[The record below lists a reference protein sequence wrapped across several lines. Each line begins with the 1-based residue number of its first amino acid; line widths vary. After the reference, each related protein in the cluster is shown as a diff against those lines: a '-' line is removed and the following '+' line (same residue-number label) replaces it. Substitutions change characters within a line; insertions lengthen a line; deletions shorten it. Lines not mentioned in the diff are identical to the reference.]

1 MSKEKLDPPVRSLD
15 VRTLH
20 GGAVAH
26 YVIELTGSVET
37 VESQGA
43 VQKGSG

>member
-1 MSKEKLDPPVRSLD
+1 MSKDKLDPPVRSLD

-26 YVIELTGSVET
+26 YGRELTGSVET
-37 VESQGA
+37 VESPRA